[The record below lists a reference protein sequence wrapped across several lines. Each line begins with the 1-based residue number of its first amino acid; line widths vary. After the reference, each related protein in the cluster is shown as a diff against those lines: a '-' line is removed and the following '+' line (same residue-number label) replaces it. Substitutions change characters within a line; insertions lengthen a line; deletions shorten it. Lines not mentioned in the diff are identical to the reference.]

1 MKKIV
6 KTQIKSL
13 DSINSY
19 ESKAIYHQNT
29 LKYKEDDVT
38 VVMEINDDNI
48 VLKRHNNDFN
58 YTFTFNKNIPDYNIL
73 SLMNINKDLL
83 QSILLCDSLG
93 FHSFLQAKNFLNA
106 IKMYFDANYKVRF
119 NGEITIEY
127 SKREIP
133 LFIRNIHI
141 R

>member
-58 YTFTFNKNIPDYNIL
+58 YTFTFNKNN
-73 SLMNINKDLL
+73 
-83 QSILLCDSLG
+83 
-93 FHSFLQAKNFLNA
+93 SFLEYTLNLN
-106 IKMYFDANYKVRF
+106 NYKFKIDFKTDELVTKDDKIF
-119 NGEITIEY
+119 ISYTLEDIKYTYEVII
-127 SKREIP
+127 REE
-133 LFIRNIHI
+133 L
-141 R
+141 